1 MKKLIALLLTAC
13 MLMAFCACGNVSGI
27 SKEDA
32 ALLEEAGFSEEEI
45 EAMSEEQR
53 AALLSELGI
62 VKDYEEQKKEEE
74 QKNPPKTYTADD
86 VANGGKYKVVVA
98 DDAMQWNS
106 FTLYYEDGKLVKI
119 EIHFQKN
126 DEEPAETEVIEGDA
140 IADYSLFFIDY
151 DGLTPGELIDTLNDK
166 GYTYTRI
173 EPVN

>member
-62 VKDYEEQKKEEE
+62 VKDYEE